1 MCETRPDPSG
11 YVWSSSLALTK
22 VRVCLR
28 IMANMFVCAPTQ
40 VGAFGLPLIFITVS
54 SAAMFHS
61 ALLVAPF
68 ADVPCESHQSRSR
81 TRSTRS
87 MGQFLAH
94 CRHHCLYCT
103 CQESGLFCNDLSA
116 TSPAVMQSPPHLTPT
131 AAACSPNGG
140 FSRTYAY
147 GASMKRHLGQCVMPT
162 LKRVPP
168 IRSRSASMR

>member
-11 YVWSSSLALTK
+11 YVWSSSLALTQ
-22 VRVCLR
+22 VRVCLG

-40 VGAFGLPLIFITVS
+40 VTAFGLPLIFITVS
-54 SAAMFHS
+54 SAAMLHS

-94 CRHHCLYCT
+94 CRHHFLYCT
-103 CQESGLFCNDLSA
+103 CQESGLFCNGLSA

-131 AAACSPNGG
+131 APACSPMEV
-140 FSRTYAY
+140 SRERTHMAH
-147 GASMKRHLGQCVMPT
+147 R
-162 LKRVPP
+162 
-168 IRSRSASMR
+168 